1 MQKQKFYVYSKDGCG
16 FCDKL
21 TNFMEQKGVQYEKFS
36 LGEDFTSEEFVDRF
50 GYNSTFPQVVFEN
63 QRVGGMKDTEPYLL
77 DNKIV
82 R

>member
-1 MQKQKFYVYSKDGCG
+1 MQKEKFYVYSKAGCG

-21 TNFMEQKGVQYEKFS
+21 TKFMEQKGVQYEQFS
-36 LGEDFTSEEFVDRF
+36 LGSDFSPEEFVNKF
-50 GYNSTFPQVVFEN
+50 GYNSTFPQVIYEN
-63 QRVGGMKDTEPYLL
+63 QRVGGMKDTVRYLL